1 MNLSIRFRMGYAK
14 RIIRIYR
21 KNFALFFLFRLLKS
35 IVMFG
40 YRWGYRSFCLIVQHP
55 ESGTYDWR
63 ALSTVGVDIC
73 SEKRSI
79 LQGSTVEVSSP
90 RFFGVAADTLAEAY
104 KAQTIYGPEQSI
116 YEFSQAVAIGGI
128 DAIIASKQAIH
139 HDLFQPSEHHC
150 PAENTGV
157 LLQELDG
164 KRLHLYLL
172 KNTLSVHRAASLIG
186 QCSSNYAHWL
196 TEILPKLLIL
206 DLSAEHA
213 EWPLLIDAN
222 LHPNILA
229 SIELLNKNRR
239 KIIQVERWQ
248 PVRLN
253 QLRVVSAPG
262 YERYVPQNLYATE
275 PTAYRNVFSYEA
287 LELLRTSVAEAVR
300 ATGRPGAGRVY
311 LARSSKS
318 GNLRRLKNAVEIEE
332 ILRGHHIVPIFPESV
347 SFQQQVKACLNA
359 ELIVAPIG
367 AALAN
372 MIFAPRGCKVVVLA
386 PYYDRANYHFFTNLA
401 GVLGH
406 KLSIVLGTQSGSIK
420 QPSQK
425 CYSIELED
433 LLEALTQN
441 I

>member
-1 MNLSIRFRMGYAK
+1 MPAFNIPTFYRRYFARF
-14 RIIRIYR
+14 
-21 KNFALFFLFRLLKS
+21 FFFRLLKS
-35 IVMFG
+35 LILFG
-40 YRWGYRSFCLIVQHP
+40 YRLGYQSISLLRQHP
-55 ESGTYDWR
+55 ESGVYYWNP
-63 ALSTVGVDIC
+63 LSKAGIDIC
-73 SEKRSI
+73 PKKRRV
-79 LQGSTVEVSSP
+79 LQGTAVKVPPP
-90 RFFGVAADTLAEAY
+90 RFFGYAAGPVAKATP
-104 KAQTIYGPEQSI
+104 AQTIYGPEQTV
-116 YEFSQAVAIGGI
+116 YEFSPAVAIGGI
-128 DAIIASKQAIH
+128 DAVIAGKQAIH
-139 HDLFQPSEHHC
+139 HDLFQPGEHRC

-157 LLQELDG
+157 LSQGFDG
-164 KRLHLYLL
+164 DRLHLHLM
-172 KNTLSVHRAASLIG
+172 KNALSVDRAASMIG

-196 TEILPKLLIL
+196 TETLPKLPIL

-213 EWPLLIDAN
+213 EWPLIIDAG

-287 LELLRTSVAEAVR
+287 LELLRTSVAGALG

-318 GNLRRLKNAVEIEE
+318 GNLRGLENAVEIEDT
-332 ILRGHHIVPIFPESV
+332 LRRHGIVPIIPESM
-347 SFQQQVKACLNA
+347 SFQEQVATCLNS
-359 ELIVAPIG
+359 ELIIAPIG

-372 MIFAPRGCKVVVLA
+372 MIFAPQGCKVVILA
-386 PYYDRANYHFFTNLA
+386 PYYDGGNYFYYTNLA

-406 KLSIVLGTQSGSIK
+406 ELTYVLGPQVGPRL
-420 QPSQK
+420 QPMHRN
-425 CYSIELED
+425 YRIEVGD
-433 LLEALTQN
+433 LLAAL
-441 I
+441 

>member
-1 MNLSIRFRMGYAK
+1 MSIRIHMSYAQV
-14 RIIRIYR
+14 ILRIYR
-21 KNFALFFLFRLLKS
+21 QYFARFFFFRLLKS
-35 IVMFG
+35 LVLFG
-40 YRWGYRSFCLIVQHP
+40 YRLGYQAISLLRQHP
-55 ESGTYDWR
+55 ESGTYNWR
-63 ALSTVGVDIC
+63 ALSTVGFDIC
-73 SEKRSI
+73 QKKQSV
-79 LQGSTVEVSSP
+79 LQGTVVKIPPP
-90 RFFGVAADTLAEAY
+90 RFFGYAAGPVAKATP
-104 KAQTIYGPEQSI
+104 AQTIYGPEQTV
-116 YEFSQAVAIGGI
+116 YEFSPAVAVGGI
-128 DAIIASKQAIH
+128 DAVIAGKQAIH

-157 LLQELDG
+157 LSQDLDG
-164 KRLHLYLL
+164 KRLQLYLL

-196 TEILPKLLIL
+196 TETLPKLLIL

-213 EWPLLIDAN
+213 EWPLLIDAG

-262 YERYVPQNLYATE
+262 YERYVTQNLYATE

-287 LELLRTSVAEAVR
+287 LELLRTSVAEAMR

-318 GNLRRLKNAVEIEE
+318 GNLRRLENAVEIEE
-332 ILRGHHIVPIFPESV
+332 TLRGHHIVPIFPESV

-420 QPSQK
+420 QPSQG

-433 LLEALTQN
+433 LLEALT
-441 I
+441 